1 MQQMVF
7 LEVAEKI
14 RNQQEQLAGSH
25 CQKFVVNGSARRILE
40 EKSDSLLGKFLRNS
54 LRLSSLI
61 QLRSTTL
68 ILCILNSFRNT
79 IQFFLFQAAEQ
90 LQKQQESSVVSSNLT
105 YFSHA
110 KNSSSSS
117 LMDPQ

>member
-1 MQQMVF
+1 MVF

-68 ILCILNSFRNT
+68 ILCKLNSFQ
-79 IQFFLFQAAEQ
+79 IQFNIRCFKLPNNCRNNRVISRF
-90 LQKQQESSVVSSNLT
+90 V
-105 YFSHA
+105 
-110 KNSSSSS
+110 
-117 LMDPQ
+117 